1 MTPRFASQ
9 AILPR
14 NHGYRPSGRELR
26 ALAATTIL
34 LIVLLRVFHAPVWA
48 YVLAIELVPFA
59 GLLLKLYRS
68 GLRL

>member
-1 MTPRFASQ
+1 MTPRFAKQ

-14 NHGYRPSGRELR
+14 NEGYQFSSRELR

-34 LIVLLRVFHAPVWA
+34 LIVLLRVLHAPVWV

-68 GLRL
+68 SFRR